1 MRTPATKD
9 AARTIVVE
17 VIAKFICQ
25 VDVEGMNG
33 KWEATSNLYAAA
45 RNDFSSAHQTA
56 RGRARK
62 QVMEQRELN
71 CSLRNLTEQID
82 IEPFLRFLR
91 ADAH

>member
-45 RNDFSSAHQTA
+45 RNDFSSAH
-56 RGRARK
+56 
-62 QVMEQRELN
+62 
-71 CSLRNLTEQID
+71 
-82 IEPFLRFLR
+82 
-91 ADAH
+91 